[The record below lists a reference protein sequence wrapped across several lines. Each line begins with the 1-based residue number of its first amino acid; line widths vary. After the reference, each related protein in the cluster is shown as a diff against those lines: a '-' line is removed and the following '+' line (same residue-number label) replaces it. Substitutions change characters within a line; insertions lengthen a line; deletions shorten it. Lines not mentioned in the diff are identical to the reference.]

1 MNVKNYCSVHHYYYN
16 GLACPYCMADKSS
29 ILYEKVYKEGSVV
42 DKRHKKEKQQTNNNI
57 TMEDINKLVKKY
69 NVRH

>member
-16 GLACPYCMADKSS
+16 GSFCPYCMADKSS

-57 TMEDINKLVKKY
+57 TMEDINKLVEKY